1 MGSLGL
7 AFVAGVLTFLSPCV
21 LPLLPLVMG
30 AATSEHR
37 YGAAAL
43 GLGMTLSFVVI
54 GLFIALVGFNI
65 GLDSGVFRL
74 VGGLLLVTLGLVLLS
89 PPLQNRLS
97 LATGPAVDWL
107 NSRTSGPLM
116 SGLSGQ
122 FGLGLLLGA
131 IWSPCVGPTL
141 GAASVL
147 AAKGESLPQVAGVM
161 LAFGVGAAM
170 PLLVLGLA
178 SRQALTKWRA
188 SLLKGGMWGKAILG
202 GVMLATGLSIVT
214 GFDRTIEAFLV
225 EISPTWLTRL
235 TTRY

>member
-43 GLGMTLSFVVI
+43 GLGMTISFVAI
-54 GLFIALVGFNI
+54 GLFIALIGFNI

-74 VGGLLLVTLGLVLLS
+74 VGGVLLVTLGLVLLS
-89 PPLQNRLS
+89 PPLQNRLA

-170 PLLVLGLA
+170 PLLALGLA
-178 SRQALTKWRA
+178 SRQALAKWRT

-202 GVMLATGLSIVT
+202 GVMLATGISIVT
-214 GFDRTIEAFLV
+214 GFDRAIEAFLV
-225 EISPTWLTRL
+225 EVSPAWLTRL